1 MLVALRTAC
10 RSAAP
15 GLRSS
20 SPQLLAARFY
30 HERIVDHYESPRN
43 VGSLDKTDPRVGT
56 GLVGAPACGD
66 VMKLQMRVGPDR
78 VIEEAVFKVCTVRL
92 CRKRRAA
99 SVPIFCLT
107 AAEPLYRSVGHSAAR
122 CRLSA
127 TLTCT
132 FARLVR
138 ASQTFGCGSAIAS
151 SSYTTEWLKGKSL
164 DEAGTIK
171 NSDIAKHLKLPP
183 VKLHCSMCELCPFR
197 PPPARCA
204 LPTPAEP
211 NRAPLCRLAED
222 AVKAAIKDYQ
232 QKRRELGGE
241 AATA

>member
-1 MLVALRTAC
+1 VRHSVLSFVSRFGGVFKDQNLYTLLMLVALRTAC

-66 VMKLQMRVGPDR
+66 VMKLQMRVGPDG

-92 CRKRRAA
+92 CRRRRAA

-107 AAEPLYRSVGHSAAR
+107 AAEPLYCSGHCALR
-122 CRLSA
+122 
-127 TLTCT
+127 
-132 FARLVR
+132 
-138 ASQTFGCGSAIAS
+138 
-151 SSYTTEWLKGKSL
+151 
-164 DEAGTIK
+164 
-171 NSDIAKHLKLPP
+171 
-183 VKLHCSMCELCPFR
+183 R
-197 PPPARCA
+197 PPPPVCHSYMHF
-204 LPTPAEP
+204 
-211 NRAPLCRLAED
+211 RAAGSRVSDLRVRL
-222 AVKAAIKDYQ
+222 
-232 QKRRELGGE
+232 RHRELVIYH
-241 AATA
+241 

>member
-1 MLVALRTAC
+1 MRHTVLSFVSRFGGVFQEGPESVYMLVALRSAC

-66 VMKLQMRVGPDR
+66 VMKLQMRVGPDG
-78 VIEEAVFKVCTVRL
+78 VIEEAVFKVCTMRL

-107 AAEPLYRSVGHSAAR
+107 AAEPLYRSAGHCALR
-122 CRLSA
+122 
-127 TLTCT
+127 
-132 FARLVR
+132 
-138 ASQTFGCGSAIAS
+138 
-151 SSYTTEWLKGKSL
+151 
-164 DEAGTIK
+164 
-171 NSDIAKHLKLPP
+171 
-183 VKLHCSMCELCPFR
+183 R
-197 PPPARCA
+197 PPPPVCHSYMHF
-204 LPTPAEP
+204 
-211 NRAPLCRLAED
+211 RAAGSRVSDLRVRL
-222 AVKAAIKDYQ
+222 
-232 QKRRELGGE
+232 RHRELVIYH
-241 AATA
+241 